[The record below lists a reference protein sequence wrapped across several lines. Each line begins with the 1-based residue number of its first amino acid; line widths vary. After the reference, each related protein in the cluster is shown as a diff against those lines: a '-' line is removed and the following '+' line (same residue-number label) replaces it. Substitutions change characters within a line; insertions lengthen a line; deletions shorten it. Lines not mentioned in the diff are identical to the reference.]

1 MKEIPKYRV
10 WNARGV
16 RGGKVKDG
24 PLKEMIYFNLFDLD
38 REYIIGERAYLEGNY
53 KLMQFTGLSDKI
65 GKEIY
70 EGDILKCNTNAN
82 WKENAEDRKMYAK
95 VEWND
100 LDGYWCAFID
110 HDQHL
115 TSVLAWGNCEIIG
128 NIHENPEL
136 LK

>member
-70 EGDILKCNTNAN
+70 EGDVVKTDYDDVYEVLSPTFFPFVDGDYAATGAN
-82 WKENAEDRKMYAK
+82 SE
-95 VEWND
+95 V
-100 LDGYWCAFID
+100 
-110 HDQHL
+110 
-115 TSVLAWGNCEIIG
+115 IG
-128 NIHENPEL
+128 NVYENPEL